1 MSEPPLDPLS
11 SEEAARVRSRYA
23 RRPGDDERYSLLN
36 RSALLAV
43 QERQRAL
50 TDLFVRLGWR
60 DLSRVQVLEVGCGT
74 GANLLEFLRLGFTP
88 ANLQGIELLSERA
101 EQARSVLPSSLRII
115 EGDAAGAATSG
126 VPPASQDIVYQ
137 STMFSSVLD
146 ETIQQRVADSMWRWT
161 RPGGGVLWYDFTINN
176 PRNPDVRGVPVARI
190 RHLFPAGKMRRR
202 RLTLAPP
209 VARAVTRLHPALYPV
224 FNTCIW
230 LRTHVLVWVE
240 KQQ

>member
-1 MSEPPLDPLS
+1 MSEPLDRAIS
-11 SEEAARVRSRYA
+11 DEADLIRSRYA
-23 RRPGDDERYSLLN
+23 RRPAGDQRYSLLN
-36 RSALLAV
+36 RSVLLAA

-50 TDLFVRLGWR
+50 ADLFVRLGWR
-60 DLSRVQVLEVGCGT
+60 DLSGLRLLEVGCGT

-101 EQARSVLPSSLRII
+101 EQARSVLPGSLRII

-146 ETIQQRVADSMWRWT
+146 EAIQQRVADSMWRWT

-190 RHLFPAGKMRRR
+190 RQLFPAGKMRRR

-240 KQQ
+240 KQ